1 MIKSLRW
8 RLQIWHAVILAVVLT
23 LFGGYSYALQWQS
36 RLQQV
41 DAELD
46 RTAGIVISR
55 LRWGYRR
62 VNDNNNRPDGNRNRR
77 RPPELP
83 GAASD
88 ERLEE
93 SVPVGTALTT
103 VAMASVADD
112 RSTNST
118 GESSETERPPGDRS
132 SSGEAKS
139 NETSANNDE
148 SRDNRRRGS
157 GRSGRFGRNLRMEWR
172 GISFPD
178 DMLNPPDQEMTSPIY
193 FAIWNS
199 SGELLQRS
207 QAAPELAYPRPELT
221 ESERDQRSA
230 IIMRSARLLDGR
242 REVVQTIGWGEFYHT
257 IVVGRSL
264 ADEVVSQ
271 HRFLLLIVAAGL
283 AILVVGMLG
292 GGWLT
297 SRAIQPLTNMSQT
310 AASISATNL
319 DARIDV
325 LDTDTELGQ
334 LATVL
339 NQTFDRLQAA
349 FEQQVRFTADASHEL
364 RTPVSI
370 LLAQTQMAL
379 SKSRSDE
386 DYREALDSC
395 RRAALRMKSLTESL
409 LSLARFDSVDAA
421 EKSAVDVH
429 RLIDDAVELL
439 KPIAHEH
446 DVTVT
451 TNGMP
456 CEVSGDAEQLSQLLM
471 NLISNAIRYNRPHG
485 RVKVDLTR
493 EDETAVITINDT
505 GLGISSDDLPHV
517 FERFYRIDK
526 ARTRAAGGSGL
537 GLSIA
542 KAIVQSHGGEITVDS
557 EPDVGTTVTVKLP
570 CGETA

>member
-1 MIKSLRW
+1 M
-8 RLQIWHAVILAVVLT
+8 
-23 LFGGYSYALQWQS
+23 
-36 RLQQV
+36 
-41 DAELD
+41 
-46 RTAGIVISR
+46 
-55 LRWGYRR
+55 
-62 VNDNNNRPDGNRNRR
+62 
-77 RPPELP
+77 
-83 GAASD
+83 
-88 ERLEE
+88 
-93 SVPVGTALTT
+93 
-103 VAMASVADD
+103 
-112 RSTNST
+112 
-118 GESSETERPPGDRS
+118 
-132 SSGEAKS
+132 
-139 NETSANNDE
+139 
-148 SRDNRRRGS
+148 
-157 GRSGRFGRNLRMEWR
+157 
-172 GISFPD
+172 
-178 DMLNPPDQEMTSPIY
+178 
-193 FAIWNS
+193 
-199 SGELLQRS
+199 
-207 QAAPELAYPRPELT
+207 
-221 ESERDQRSA
+221 
-230 IIMRSARLLDGR
+230 
-242 REVVQTIGWGEFYHT
+242 
-257 IVVGRSL
+257 VGRSL